1 MAYDTDPDIAAFLT
15 GGKSS
20 AINKIPTK
28 EPSMDQL
35 REVAKK
41 KKLTDAN
48 PQMQADADVAPS
60 DYSSDPDVSAF
71 LTGGKSSNLKVTS
84 KNQEPVPQIGNALLG
99 AGEVGLSALT
109 GAIAAPLGAAT
120 GIIANLRS
128 GKYGTKEGMQV
139 AEEQAKNL
147 MGQMTYQP
155 RTEKGQEYMGD
166 LQSAFEASKLPPI
179 MPEVLGMKPERK
191 LAGQAADVAS
201 NQLEAQ
207 FGGLKKPNMRME
219 TVPPV
224 AIDNTS
230 KLQSGGAA
238 AVAQENAVKAALSE
252 ATPELRASL
261 GDKLPQEFTPQEL
274 KALEIHNKFA
284 KVDPDFVPTEG
295 QALQDIAKLSD
306 EYNQKA
312 QPGNEALRAKFEQ
325 RDPMLIK
332 GFNNIKEQFA
342 PEHSG
347 IKLEGKANNILEE
360 VKTNRV
366 DVDTANI
373 KKAYGELQSEDGKF
387 AVDMKQASENALAK
401 IEAEDRLDKLPKTIK
416 DKLEKYINGAE
427 GNLNKFENL
436 RSDVASEQRLA
447 NRQGDG
453 TASHVLGLVR
463 DALEELPMKGDQALA
478 FKEKADIARSLFA
491 QQKGLLDPKKPTY
504 NKLYAMA
511 YEDNRTPAEIL
522 MGNVPHPAANKFF
535 DNFVAGS
542 KSTPADL
549 SRMIELVGKDSPAH
563 QELIAGLVDYIKQK
577 AGVIDDKGNVNQIA
591 LRKELNK
598 LDGRL
603 DIVAGPE
610 VANKLRNIGEV
621 AELSEHVKNR
631 SGGNANVSQTA
642 ITSEREAAQKA
653 VKDVAMGATKAA
665 LNIKTGGASG
675 IVESVLSPIFEAK
688 KAKKAA
694 EAASLAQQEKLQQSI
709 SRSAGI
715 SKPTRIELR
724 GMANKEK

>member
-20 AINKIPTK
+20 VSQIPTK
-28 EPSMDQL
+28 DIAP
-35 REVAKK
+35 KK
-41 KKLTDAN
+41 SAMSGKN
-48 PQMQADADVAPS
+48 PQLQPDAETPAS
-60 DYSSDPDVSAF
+60 DYMSDPDVAAF
-71 LTGGKSSNLKVTS
+71 LNVGKPTTAKV
-84 KNQEPVPQIGNALLG
+84 KQANQEPLPQLGNALLG

-120 GIIANLRS
+120 GIVANLRS

-207 FGGLKKPNMRME
+207 FGGLKKPNVQME
-219 TVPPV
+219 AVPPV
-224 AIDNTS
+224 AMDNTS

-238 AVAQENAVKAALSE
+238 AVAQENAVKAALAE

-274 KALEIHNKFA
+274 QALEIHNKFA

-295 QALQDIAKLSD
+295 QALQDIVKLSD

-360 VKTNRV
+360 VKANRV

-373 KKAYGELQSEDGKF
+373 KKAYGALQDENGKF
-387 AVDMKQASENALAK
+387 VVDLKQASENALAK

-416 DKLEKYINGAE
+416 DKLQKYIDGSE

-436 RSDVASEQRLA
+436 ISDVESERRLA

-463 DALEELPMKGDQALA
+463 DAFEELPMKDAEAIA
-478 FKEKADIARSLFA
+478 FRDKAILARSLFA
-491 QQKGLLDPKKPTY
+491 KQKDMLNPQKPTY

-563 QELIAGLVDYIKQK
+563 QELIAGLVDHIKQK
-577 AGVIDDKGNVNQIA
+577 AGVIDDKGNVNQMA

-598 LDGRL
+598 LDARL

-610 VANKLRNIGEV
+610 VANRLRNIGEV

-642 ITSEREAAQKA
+642 ITSERQAATQA
-653 VKDVAMGATKAA
+653 AKDLMLGAGEAA

-675 IVESVLSPIFEAK
+675 VVSSILKPVFEAK
-688 KAKKAA
+688 KAKAAA
-694 EAASLAQQEKLQQSI
+694 EAEALAKQKKLQQSI

-715 SKPTRIELR
+715 STQPTRIELR
-724 GMANKEK
+724 GMANKD

>member
-20 AINKIPTK
+20 VNQIPTK
-28 EPSMDQL
+28 DIAP
-35 REVAKK
+35 KK
-41 KKLTDAN
+41 SAMSGKN
-48 PQMQADADVAPS
+48 PQLQPDSEAPAS
-60 DYSSDPDVSAF
+60 DYMSDPDVSAF
-71 LTGGKSSNLKVTS
+71 LNVGKSTTAKATPAS
-84 KNQEPVPQIGNALLG
+84 QEPVPALGNALLG

-109 GAIAAPLGAAT
+109 GALAAPLGAAT
-120 GIIANLRS
+120 GIVANLRS

-155 RTEKGQEYMGD
+155 RTEKGQEYMAD

-179 MPEVLGMKPERK
+179 MPELLGMKPERK
-191 LAGQAADVAS
+191 LAGQAADVGA
-201 NQLEAQ
+201 QRLEAQ
-207 FGGLKKPNMRME
+207 FGGLKKPAVRME
-219 TVPPV
+219 TVPP
-224 AIDNTS
+224 AEMANPA

-238 AVAQENAVKAALSE
+238 AVAHENAVKAALNE
-252 ATPELRASL
+252 ASPELREYL
-261 GDKLPQEFTPQEL
+261 GGKLPQEFTPQEL

-332 GFNNIKEQFA
+332 GFNNIKDQFA

-360 VKTNRV
+360 VKANRV

-373 KKAYGELQSEDGKF
+373 KEAYKALQSEDGKF
-387 AVDMKQASENALAK
+387 AVDLKKASENALAK

-416 DKLEKYINGAE
+416 DKLQKYIDGAE
-427 GNLNKFENL
+427 GNLNRFENL

-463 DALEELPMKGDQALA
+463 DALEELPMKDSEASA
-478 FKEKADIARSLFA
+478 FKEKADLARSLFA

-511 YEDNRTPAEIL
+511 YEDNRTPAEVL

-535 DNFVAGS
+535 ENFVAGS

-563 QELIAGLVDYIKQK
+563 QELIAGLVDHIKQK
-577 AGVIDDKGNVNQIA
+577 AGVIDDKGNVNQAA

-598 LDGRL
+598 LDARL

-642 ITSEREAAQKA
+642 ITSEREAAKQA
-653 VKDVAMGATKAA
+653 AKDLAIGAGEAA

-675 IVESVLSPIFEAK
+675 VVSAILKPVFEAK
-688 KAKKAA
+688 KAKAAA
-694 EAASLAQQEKLQQSI
+694 EAEALAKQKKLNQTI

-715 SKPTRIELR
+715 STKPTRIELR
-724 GMANKEK
+724 GMANKE